1 MGYEWGGGLHA
12 SFGSSSSCGT
22 VILLSPRQA
31 GCATRVETDH
41 EGRLVCILFKY
52 PQGNISL
59 CNVYAPNRPSARRDF
74 FNTLPSFVPGSAP
87 CVMVGDFNCVPDS
100 GLDRLGASVSAS
112 PDAGITELD
121 RFTSA
126 HLLADVWRRIHP
138 CSTVYTW
145 VRPNGEDA
153 SRIDRVYAPVSFKF
167 SGCETLSC
175 PLSDHDTVVARFVL
189 PSIFPIGR
197 GLWKLNCRIL
207 GEAEFRQGFET
218 RYKGWQT
225 LKPAFASTSQWWDNI
240 KLRIKRYAI
249 QYCVTRARRR
259 REKFSKL
266 CAEVKF
272 GDPSAVIA
280 LQSISMKS
288 TTVPAS
294 GPVSKRWKP
303 RSALH

>member
-1 MGYEWGGGLHA
+1 MMEANLEKRAKDWWKTEKRRYE
-12 SFGSSSSCGT
+12 
-22 VILLSPRQA
+22 
-31 GCATRVETDH
+31 ATRIHLGNQVERWTELKEKLGLKNDTEVARYLLH
-41 EGRLVCILFKY
+41 
-52 PQGNISL
+52 SL
-59 CNVYAPNRPSARRDF
+59 SFHYTNVGDYIIPHD
-74 FNTLPSFVPGSAP
+74 TPGSF
-87 CVMVGDFNCVPDS
+87 DRDS
-100 GLDRLGASVSAS
+100 D
-112 PDAGITELD
+112 
-121 RFTSA
+121 
-126 HLLADVWRRIHP
+126 
-138 CSTVYTW
+138 
-145 VRPNGEDA
+145 GEDA

-189 PSIFPIGR
+189 PSIYPIGR

-225 LKPAFASTSQWWDNI
+225 LKPAFASTSQWWDDV

-259 REKFSKL
+259 REKFSKP

-272 GDPSAVIA
+272 GDPSANIA
-280 LQSISMKS
+280 LQS

>member
-1 MGYEWGGGLHA
+1 MSGGI
-12 SFGSSSSCGT
+12 C
-22 VILLSPRQA
+22 
-31 GCATRVETDH
+31 TRV
-41 EGRLVCILFKY
+41 
-52 PQGNISL
+52 
-59 CNVYAPNRPSARRDF
+59 
-74 FNTLPSFVPGSAP
+74 
-87 CVMVGDFNCVPDS
+87 
-100 GLDRLGASVSAS
+100 
-112 PDAGITELD
+112 
-121 RFTSA
+121 
-126 HLLADVWRRIHP
+126 
-138 CSTVYTW
+138 STVYTW

-225 LKPAFASTSQWWDNI
+225 LKPAFASTSQWWDDV

-280 LQSISMKS
+280 LQTYLDEKYHGARVRARVEAVV
-288 TTVPAS
+288 TLRF
-294 GPVSKRWKP
+294 PVR
-303 RSALH
+303 

>member
-1 MGYEWGGGLHA
+1 MSGGI
-12 SFGSSSSCGT
+12 C
-22 VILLSPRQA
+22 
-31 GCATRVETDH
+31 TRVV
-41 EGRLVCILFKY
+41 R
-52 PQGNISL
+52 
-59 CNVYAPNRPSARRDF
+59 VY
-74 FNTLPSFVPGSAP
+74 
-87 CVMVGDFNCVPDS
+87 VGE
-100 GLDRLGASVSAS
+100 A
-112 PDAGITELD
+112 
-121 RFTSA
+121 
-126 HLLADVWRRIHP
+126 
-138 CSTVYTW
+138 
-145 VRPNGEDA
+145 NGEDA

-225 LKPAFASTSQWWDNI
+225 LKPAFASTSQWWDDV

-259 REKFSKL
+259 REIFE
-266 CAEVKF
+266 AVRGGEVWRPF
-272 GDPSAVIA
+272 GVIA
-280 LQSISMKS
+280 LQTISMKS

-303 RSALH
+303 RTPFTEVLPVR

>member
-1 MGYEWGGGLHA
+1 M
-12 SFGSSSSCGT
+12 
-22 VILLSPRQA
+22 
-31 GCATRVETDH
+31 
-41 EGRLVCILFKY
+41 K
-52 PQGNISL
+52 
-59 CNVYAPNRPSARRDF
+59 
-74 FNTLPSFVPGSAP
+74 
-87 CVMVGDFNCVPDS
+87 
-100 GLDRLGASVSAS
+100 
-112 PDAGITELD
+112 
-121 RFTSA
+121 
-126 HLLADVWRRIHP
+126 
-138 CSTVYTW
+138 
-145 VRPNGEDA
+145 
-153 SRIDRVYAPVSFKF
+153 
-167 SGCETLSC
+167 TLSC

-225 LKPAFASTSQWWDNI
+225 LKPAFASTSQWWDDV

-280 LQSISMKS
+280 LQTYLDEKYHGARVRARVEAVEAEERPSLRFYQSVS
-288 TTVPAS
+288 SSAVTDASRLCAYDGTV
-294 GPVSKRWKP
+294 VSDPHGIVLYNEFVYAWQCR
-303 RSALH
+303 LVGTG